1 MVQITVRLP
10 ENLQE
15 LLGYEAVRSGKSRN
29 AVITEALTVHLR
41 KNRDS
46 LDSIKRAV
54 ISARARGRRSI
65 AESLPLAEKAA
76 ALDDAEGLG
85 RIRVTRQKAKR

>member
-1 MVQITVRLP
+1 MAQITLRLP
-10 ENLQE
+10 DDLQE
-15 LLGYEAVRSGKSRN
+15 LLGYEAFRSGKSRN
-29 AVITEALTVHLR
+29 ALITEALTVHLR

-54 ISARARGRRSI
+54 VSARAKGRRSL
-65 AESLPLAEKAA
+65 AESLQLAEKVA

-85 RIRVTRQKAKR
+85 RIKVTRHKAKR